1 MTENNFD
8 KLWLKSKNAT
18 IVVAESGKKDSDVEY
33 RKAVMLLMYQ
43 CLSVE
48 HGNNMDVHY

>member
-8 KLWLKSKNAT
+8 KLWMKINNAT
-18 IVVAESGKKDSDVEY
+18 KVVAESGKNNSAVEY
-33 RKAVMLLMYQ
+33 RTAVMLLMYQ

-48 HGNNMDVHY
+48 